1 MSPDG
6 KKEESVRTVS
16 VSDNCLGQQDR
27 VRLKV
32 SDKTIGGTAQVV
44 CYFPGYDITYCSTHR
59 YGQLDRKLLV
69 DSLLGKM
76 LFDHKT
82 LF

>member
-16 VSDNCLGQQDR
+16 VSDNCLGQQNR
-27 VRLKV
+27 VGLKV
-32 SDKTIGGTAQVV
+32 SAKAIGVTAQVV
-44 CYFPGYDITYCSTHR
+44 CYFQGYDISYSSTQR

-69 DSLLGKM
+69 DTLLGKM
-76 LFDHKT
+76 LYEHDT
-82 LF
+82 